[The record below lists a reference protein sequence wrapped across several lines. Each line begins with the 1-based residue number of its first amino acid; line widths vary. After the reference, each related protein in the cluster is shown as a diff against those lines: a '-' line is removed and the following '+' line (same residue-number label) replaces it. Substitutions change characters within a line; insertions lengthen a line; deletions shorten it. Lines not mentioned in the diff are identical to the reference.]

1 MSASLAKRQARQA
14 RRHRNLC
21 LRQGQGL
28 RRARLQ
34 RSSILGKARLT
45 LGSKS
50 FSAAAG
56 AKGDL
61 RFKMT
66 KKQRKAV
73 KAAGKPGAEVT
84 LTGSDGRVLDR
95 G

>member
-1 MSASLAKRQARQA
+1 MSASLANVKLGKRVVTATYACGQAKA
-14 RRHRNLC
+14 CSGKASAVL
-21 LRQGQGL
+21 
-28 RRARLQ
+28 
-34 RSSILGKARLT
+34 SLGKASLS